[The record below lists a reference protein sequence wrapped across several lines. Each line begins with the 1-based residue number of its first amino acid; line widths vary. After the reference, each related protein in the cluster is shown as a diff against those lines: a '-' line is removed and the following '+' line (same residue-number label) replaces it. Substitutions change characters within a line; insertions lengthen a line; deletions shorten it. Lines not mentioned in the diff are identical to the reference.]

1 MSRNLKKIIVV
12 FCITIGLI
20 GIAGLLSHG
29 TEDSTETVEV
39 VSEKILIPGGQS
51 VGIRMNVKGVLV
63 VGLEEIETED
73 SIVSPGYEAGIEI
86 GDMIL
91 TVNGKEV
98 CDAADMAEAVEN
110 SQGQLSIK
118 AARKDEI
125 MDFNV
130 MPVTEYGSGLRK
142 IGIWVKEK
150 IAGIGTLS
158 FYDPENKVY
167 AALGHGIYESKTG

>member
-86 GDMIL
+86 GDMIPPEL
-91 TVNGKEV
+91 YGVVAEILVFVDECDRIRGK
-98 CDAADMAEAVEN
+98 
-110 SQGQLSIK
+110 IK
-118 AARKDEI
+118 
-125 MDFNV
+125 
-130 MPVTEYGSGLRK
+130 
-142 IGIWVKEK
+142 
-150 IAGIGTLS
+150 
-158 FYDPENKVY
+158 
-167 AALGHGIYESKTG
+167 H